1 VGLGRSTA
9 RYSPRPQ
16 TRDGELVERLRELA
30 EKHPRFGYRRIGILL
45 RRAGERVNVKRV
57 YRLWKREELGVKRSF
72 KKQRRVGPP
81 PERAIAA
88 QRPGAVWTVD
98 FLEDRT
104 VNGQKL
110 RLLTVTD
117 EFTRES
123 LAIEVGRNLP
133 AEKVAA
139 TLERVISER
148 GAAPGYLRSDNGP
161 EFLARVL
168 QGFLQRAGVETAY
181 IEKGKPWQNGY
192 AESFHSRFRDEFLN
206 GELFLSVVDA
216 QVRAGVWRRWYN
228 EERPHS
234 SLGYQTP
241 QEFAAGWQISKREAA
256 GTNSALGS

>member
-1 VGLGRSTA
+1 
-9 RYSPRPQ
+9 
-16 TRDGELVERLRELA
+16 VERLRELA
-30 EKHPRFGYRRIGILL
+30 QKHPRFGYRRIGVLL
-45 RRAGERVNVKRV
+45 RRAGERVNIKRV
-57 YRLWKREELGVKRSF
+57 YRLWKREELGVKRSM
-72 KKQRRVGPP
+72 KKQQRVGPP

-88 QRPGAVWTVD
+88 QRPNAVWTVD

-123 LAIEVGRNLP
+123 LAIEVGRSLP
-133 AEKVAA
+133 AVQVAVI
-139 TLERVISER
+139 LERVIGER
-148 GAAPGYLRSDNGP
+148 GTAPGYLRSDNGP

-168 QGFLQRAGVETAY
+168 QGCLQRAGVQTAY

-206 GELFLSVVDA
+206 GEVFLSVVDA
-216 QVRAGVWRRWYN
+216 QIRAGVWRRWYN
-228 EERPHS
+228 EARPHS

-241 QEFAAGWQISKREAA
+241 QEFAADWQASQRAA
-256 GTNSALGS
+256 VGTNSALGS

>member
-1 VGLGRSTA
+1 
-9 RYSPRPQ
+9 
-16 TRDGELVERLRELA
+16 VERLRELA
-30 EKHPRFGYRRIGILL
+30 EQHPRFGYRRIGILL

-57 YRLWKREELGVKRSF
+57 YRLWKQEGLGVKRSI

-88 QRPGAVWTVD
+88 QRPNAVWTVD

-104 VNGQKL
+104 VSGQKL

-139 TLERVISER
+139 TLERVIAER

-168 QGFLQRAGVETAY
+168 
-181 IEKGKPWQNGY
+181 
-192 AESFHSRFRDEFLN
+192 
-206 GELFLSVVDA
+206 
-216 QVRAGVWRRWYN
+216 
-228 EERPHS
+228 
-234 SLGYQTP
+234 
-241 QEFAAGWQISKREAA
+241 
-256 GTNSALGS
+256 

>member
-1 VGLGRSTA
+1 MGLARSTA
-9 RYSPRPQ
+9 RYAARPR
-16 TRDGELVERLRELA
+16 TREGELVERLRALA
-30 EKHPRFGYRRIGILL
+30 EKHPRFGYRRIGVLL
-45 RRAGERVNVKRV
+45 RRAGERVNLKRV
-57 YRLWKREELGVKRSF
+57 YRLWKREALGVKRSM
-72 KKQRRVGPP
+72 KKQKRVGPA

-88 QRPGAVWTVD
+88 QRPNAVWTVA

-123 LAIEVGRNLP
+123 LAIEVGRSLP
-133 AEKVAA
+133 AVKVAVI
-139 TLERVISER
+139 LERVIGER
-148 GAAPGYLRSDNGP
+148 GTAPGYLRSDNGP

-168 QGFLQRAGVETAY
+168 QGCLQRAGVQAVY
-181 IEKGKPWQNGY
+181 SEKGKPWQNGY

-206 GELFLSVVDA
+206 GEVFLSVVDA

-241 QEFAAGWQISKREAA
+241 QEFAAGWQASQRATV

>member
-1 VGLGRSTA
+1 
-9 RYSPRPQ
+9 
-16 TRDGELVERLRELA
+16 VERLRELA
-30 EKHPRFGYRRIGILL
+30 MKHPRFGYRRIGILL
-45 RRAGERVNVKRV
+45 GRAGERVNVKRV
-57 YRLWKREELGVKRSF
+57 YRLWKQEGLGVKRSI

-81 PERAIAA
+81 QERAIAA
-88 QRPGAVWTVD
+88 QRPNAIWTVD

-123 LAIEVGRNLP
+123 LAIEVGRHLP
-133 AEKVAA
+133 ALKVAA
-139 TLERVISER
+139 TLEQVIRER
-148 GAAPGYLRSDNGP
+148 GTAPGYLRSDNGP

-168 QGFLQRAGVETAY
+168 GAYLQRAGVQTAY

-216 QVRAGVWRRWYN
+216 QVRASVWRRWYN

-241 QEFAAGWQISKREAA
+241 REFAADWQAAQERAA
-256 GTNSALGS
+256 GTNIAVGT

>member
-1 VGLGRSTA
+1 M
-9 RYSPRPQ
+9 
-16 TRDGELVERLRELA
+16 ERLRALA
-30 EKHPRFGYRRIGILL
+30 EKHPRFGYRRIGVLL

-57 YRLWKREELGVKRSF
+57 YRLWKREALGVKRSM
-72 KKQRRVGPP
+72 KKQKRVGPA

-88 QRPGAVWTVD
+88 QRPNAVWTVD

-104 VNGQKL
+104 VTGQKL

-123 LAIEVGRNLP
+123 LAIEVGRSLP
-133 AEKVAA
+133 AVKVAA
-139 TLERVISER
+139 ILERVIGER
-148 GAAPGYLRSDNGP
+148 GTAPGYLRSDNGP
-161 EFLARVL
+161 EFLAQVL
-168 QGFLQRAGVETAY
+168 RGCLQRAGVQAVY
-181 IEKGKPWQNGY
+181 SEKGKPWQNGY

-206 GELFLSVVDA
+206 GEVFLSVVDA

-241 QEFAAGWQISKREAA
+241 QEFAAGWQA
-256 GTNSALGS
+256 GLEQATRANIAVGT